1 MLANFLFMM
10 LVELMVFPVFAV
22 LFNLPLWQ
30 PELLPI
36 AMLATLGISTIGTLF
51 SAMAVSTRAREVM
64 LPLLFLPAA
73 VPIIIAAVETTGL
86 VLREQELTDL
96 AAWLPLMAAFDA
108 VFLVVCPVAFHFVVE
123 D

>member
-1 MLANFLFMM
+1 
-10 LVELMVFPVFAV
+10 
-22 LFNLPLWQ
+22 
-30 PELLPI
+30 
-36 AMLATLGISTIGTLF
+36 
-51 SAMAVSTRAREVM
+51 M